1 MGSFVEESKKKMVI
15 GRVDFS
21 RDENSR
27 CAPAELQVR
36 GGGGSAAAVF
46 GILHRVRLCPST
58 LTTAVRLNF
67 RPQNFSE
74 VESETVDWTD
84 DM

>member
-36 GGGGSAAAVF
+36 GGRGGGSAAAVF
-46 GILHRVRLCPST
+46 GILLHRVRPSVSVH
-58 LTTAVRLNF
+58 ANNCSSAAQF
-67 RPQNFSE
+67 
-74 VESETVDWTD
+74 
-84 DM
+84 